1 MHADL
6 TRGDADPANFGKQT
20 ELDAYAHVARSLL
33 DTLAQWN
40 SWQPSAAVCEGEL
53 CRAMRRSE

>member
-6 TRGDADPANFGKQT
+6 TRGDADPANFGKQS
-20 ELDAYAHVARSLL
+20 EPDAYAHVTHSLL

-40 SWQPSAAVCEGEL
+40 LWQLSAVVRKGEL
-53 CRAMRRSE
+53 